1 MVKSNE
7 TESARRE
14 DDYPLIQGMERYMPT
29 KVPPRSKLD
38 KKYTWNAESVFPSDE
53 DWETEITQ
61 ILEDISRLKQ
71 FQGRLA
77 EGPSVLLEALEAVYE
92 LISCAQKA
100 FMYAGFSYSVDTTN
114 QHAAGMRSKAQ
125 GAQGQVLSAVAFLQP
140 EILAIGRDTLDEWMH
155 GPSGEKL
162 AMYKQ
167 SFDDLFRKQAHVRSA
182 EVEEILGLV
191 TDPLQGPTNSTSML
205 TDADFQFKPVKDS
218 NGKVLDLAQG
228 TISNLMHHPERKV
241 RRAAYQNYM
250 NKYIEHKNTLASNL
264 AHSIKANVFYMRARK
279 HESSLA
285 ASLFELNIP
294 TDVFHNLIETFKKN
308 LPVWHRYFE
317 IRRKALGIKKLSY
330 YDMWAPITRKQV
342 KIPFERAV
350 DLICESLAPMG
361 KEYVETVRRG
371 CLQERWVDLYPNQGK
386 AEGAFSWGSQGT
398 YPFINMS
405 YTDEVTSMSTLAHE
419 LGHSMHSYLTWKN
432 QPFVYTNY
440 SLFVAEVASNF
451 HQAMLRGHLLQTVKD
466 KNFQLALLEEAVG
479 GNFFRYFFQMP
490 TLARFELE
498 THQHVERGES
508 LTADSMVDLM
518 ANLFAEGFGSNFEMD
533 RERVGMTWSTFGHLF
548 TDYYVYAYATGI
560 SGAHAFAGK
569 ILRGEPNAVE
579 NYVDFLKSGS
589 SDYSLNVLK
598 KAGADL
604 STPETVQETFAV
616 MESYIE
622 RMEKLLK

>member
-1 MVKSNE
+1 
-7 TESARRE
+7 
-14 DDYPLIQGMERYMPT
+14 MPT
-29 KVPPRSKLD
+29 KVPLRSNLD
-38 KKYTWNAESVFPSDE
+38 KKFTWNAESVFPSE
-53 DWETEITQ
+53 EAWENEIKQ
-61 ILEDISRLKQ
+61 ILEDISTVKQ

-77 EGPSVLLEALEAVYE
+77 EGPDVLLQALEAAYK
-92 LISCAQKA
+92 LISCVQKA
-100 FMYAGFSYSVDTTN
+100 FMYAGFSYAVDTTN

-125 GAQGQVLSAVAFLQP
+125 GVYGQVLSAVAFVQP
-140 EILAIGRDTLDEWMH
+140 EILAIGRDTLNTWMS

-162 AMYKQ
+162 ALYQ
-167 SFDDLFRKQAHVRSA
+167 HSFNDLFRRRVHVRSA

-191 TDPLQGPTNSTSML
+191 SDPLQGPANSTSML
-205 TDADFQFKPVKDS
+205 TDADFKFKSVKDS
-218 NGKVLDLAQG
+218 KGKVLDLAQG
-228 TISNLMHHPERKV
+228 TISSLMHNPDRKA
-241 RRAAYQNYM
+241 RRIAYQNYVD
-250 NKYIEHKNTLASNL
+250 KYIEHKNTLASNL

-279 HESSLA
+279 HESTLA
-285 ASLFELNIP
+285 ASLFDLNIP
-294 TDVFHNLIETFKKN
+294 TDVFHNLINTFKKN

-317 IRRKALGIKKLSY
+317 IRRTALGLKKLSY
-330 YDMWAPITRKQV
+330 YDMWAPITKKHV
-342 KIPFERAV
+342 KVSFERAV
-350 DLICESLAPMG
+350 ELICESLAPMG

-371 CLQERWVDLYPNQGK
+371 CLQERWVDIYPNQGK

-398 YPFINMS
+398 HPFINMS

-419 LGHSMHSYLTWKN
+419 LGHSMHSYLTWKH

-451 HQAMLRGHLLQTVKD
+451 HQSMMRGHLLKTVKD

-498 THQHVERGES
+498 THQRAERGEP
-508 LTADSMVDLM
+508 LTADSMIELM
-518 ANLFAEGFGSNFEMD
+518 ADLFAEGFGPGFDMD

-548 TDYYVYAYATGI
+548 ADYYVYAYATGI

-579 NYVDFLKSGS
+579 NYLGFLKSGN

-604 STPETVQETFAV
+604 TTPETVEETFAV
-616 MESYIE
+616 MEDYID
-622 RMEKLLK
+622 RMEKLVG

>member
-1 MVKSNE
+1 
-7 TESARRE
+7 
-14 DDYPLIQGMERYMPT
+14 
-29 KVPPRSKLD
+29 
-38 KKYTWNAESVFPSDE
+38 
-53 DWETEITQ
+53 
-61 ILEDISRLKQ
+61 
-71 FQGRLA
+71 
-77 EGPSVLLEALEAVYE
+77 
-92 LISCAQKA
+92 
-100 FMYAGFSYSVDTTN
+100 
-114 QHAAGMRSKAQ
+114 
-125 GAQGQVLSAVAFLQP
+125 
-140 EILAIGRDTLDEWMH
+140 
-155 GPSGEKL
+155 
-162 AMYKQ
+162 
-167 SFDDLFRKQAHVRSA
+167 
-182 EVEEILGLV
+182 
-191 TDPLQGPTNSTSML
+191 
-205 TDADFQFKPVKDS
+205 
-218 NGKVLDLAQG
+218 
-228 TISNLMHHPERKV
+228 
-241 RRAAYQNYM
+241 
-250 NKYIEHKNTLASNL
+250 
-264 AHSIKANVFYMRARK
+264 
-279 HESSLA
+279 
-285 ASLFELNIP
+285 
-294 TDVFHNLIETFKKN
+294 
-308 LPVWHRYFE
+308 
-317 IRRKALGIKKLSY
+317 
-330 YDMWAPITRKQV
+330 MWAPITRKQV

-518 ANLFAEGFGSNFEMD
+518 ADLFAEGFGSNFEMD

-579 NYVDFLKSGS
+579 SYVDFLKSGS

-604 STPETVQETFAV
+604 STPETVQDTFAV